1 MNDDDI
7 KSETYR
13 MVETLFAV
21 YDAAALANRLGI
33 SRSMLN
39 QLKYRKYNH
48 TISAA
53 TYLKI
58 KGLYNDYCNK
68 QLSLQ

>member
-7 KSETYR
+7 KNDTYK
-13 MVETLFAV
+13 MIETLFAV
-21 YDAAALANRLGI
+21 YDGSVLAKELGI

-39 QLKYRKYNH
+39 QLKGRKYNH

-58 KGLYNDYCNK
+58 KELYDDYSQK
-68 QLSLQ
+68 

>member
-7 KSETYR
+7 KNDTYR

-21 YDAAALANRLGI
+21 YDGGVLANTLGI

-39 QLKYRKYNH
+39 KLKGRKYNH

-58 KGLYNDYCNK
+58 KGLYNDYCQK
-68 QLSLQ
+68 